1 VIHTTDAP
9 VATPAPYLNIAG
21 LIHTTDAVTEK
32 ILTTPTQTVLISSV
46 NPSVA
51 TQSVTWTAT
60 VSATTAAAGTPTGT
74 VHFSINGTPA
84 GAPVPLNGSGQAL
97 YSTAALA
104 DGASSITAAYSG
116 NGGFLSSDAPALTQ
130 LVLDFGFATGSA
142 QSATVFPGQSA
153 SFKFAVAPNG
163 AFSDTI
169 TFSSSGLP
177 PGASCPF
184 PS

>member
-1 VIHTTDAP
+1 LDSNGVGYDCGGGNPDRHGAFQHQRH
-9 VATPAPYLNIAG
+9 AG
-21 LIHTTDAVTEK
+21 RRAR
-32 ILTTPTQTVLISSV
+32 
-46 NPSVA
+46 
-51 TQSVTWTAT
+51 
-60 VSATTAAAGTPTGT
+60 AAEWKR
-74 VHFSINGTPA
+74 
-84 GAPVPLNGSGQAL
+84 QAL